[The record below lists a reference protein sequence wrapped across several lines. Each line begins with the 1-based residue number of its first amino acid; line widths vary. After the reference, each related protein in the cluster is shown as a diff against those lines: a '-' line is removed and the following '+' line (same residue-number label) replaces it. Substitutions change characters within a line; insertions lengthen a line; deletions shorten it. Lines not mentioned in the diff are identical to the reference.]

1 MVEIG
6 DKIAD
11 LNIKV
16 GTVVGICPLC
26 SNELVV
32 KTGKYGKFVGC
43 NGFKSIG
50 CRKTYRYETFR
61 IFDDDVIAALN
72 NKLRIFNE
80 IFNIKYSAK
89 QPIFSAHQ
97 YEDDG
102 VNGMLKH
109 RYLFGLNTMCSYAVK
124 STINKG
130 CVF

>member
-43 NGFKSIG
+43 NGFKTIG
-50 CRKTYRYETFR
+50 CRKTYKYETFR
-61 IFDDDVIAALN
+61 IFNEAIISELN
-72 NKLRIFNE
+72 NKVKKFNVISE
-80 IFNIKYSAK
+80 KEE
-89 QPIFSAHQ
+89 H
-97 YEDDG
+97 
-102 VNGMLKH
+102 
-109 RYLFGLNTMCSYAVK
+109 K
-124 STINKG
+124 SRVIEQNRRMREFEKARPMG
-130 CVF
+130 NWWF

>member
-1 MVEIG
+1 MVDIG

-16 GTVVGICPLC
+16 GTVVGTCPLC
-26 SNELVV
+26 GNRLVV

-80 IFNIKYSAK
+80 IFNGRSKDEEHKKRVIEQNRRKREFEKAR
-89 QPIFSAHQ
+89 PMGNWWF
-97 YEDDG
+97 
-102 VNGMLKH
+102 
-109 RYLFGLNTMCSYAVK
+109 
-124 STINKG
+124 
-130 CVF
+130 